1 MENKNE
7 TLEITNNELEYD
19 NLIDLKSTLQ
29 VELNDILDELS
40 SLRRIEKNYK
50 ITSILKKP
58 FKTSF
63 GTKFK
68 IN

>member
-29 VELNDILDELS
+29 VEL
-40 SLRRIEKNYK
+40 K
-50 ITSILKKP
+50 
-58 FKTSF
+58 
-63 GTKFK
+63 
-68 IN
+68 

>member
-40 SLRRIEKNYK
+40 SIEEDREKLQNNQYLEEA
-50 ITSILKKP
+50 IQ
-58 FKTSF
+58 TSF